1 MGLKFKILSGFGILA
16 FMLLIAGTW
25 SIIELKHVGETVT
38 EIMDENYKSISA
50 AKSMKE
56 ALEREDSA
64 ILLLLLGKKVDA
76 VNILNSADSLF
87 ENSYQIA
94 KANVTLEG
102 ETQIVDSINIL
113 YSKFSTGW
121 ESLLQE
127 YDINDSDIDLY
138 MNNLHKSFLSVR
150 NTADKLID
158 LNDREMYKS
167 SKETESRSRRAV
179 MPGIIAIISAI
190 VFTLLFNYFVNK
202 YMINPIIEITD
213 RINKFTTKRIP
224 FDYHLDSRDEISKL
238 ADSVTI
244 LAAHVNSD
252 ETHQ

>member
-25 SIIELKHVGETVT
+25 SIVEVKSVGTTVSD
-38 EIMDENYKSISA
+38 ILDENYKSISA
-50 AKSMKE
+50 GKSMKD

-76 VNILNSADSLF
+76 VNILTSADSTFKSAF
-87 ENSYQIA
+87 ETA
-94 KANVTLEG
+94 KANITISG
-102 ETQIVDSINIL
+102 EESIVDSISIL
-113 YSKFSTGW
+113 YGNFSEGW
-121 ESLLQE
+121 KLLLDNYE
-127 YDINDSDIDLY
+127 TSVTDIELY
-138 MNNLHKSFLSVR
+138 MNNLHKLFLSVR
-150 NTADKLID
+150 NSADRLID
-158 LNDREMYKS
+158 LNDREMYRS
-167 SKETESRSRRAV
+167 SKETESRSRRAI

-224 FDYHLDSRDEISKL
+224 FDYHLDTNDEISKL

-244 LAAHVNSD
+244 LSAHVNAD
-252 ETHQ
+252 ETN